1 MAVPVT
7 GGAALWGANPD
18 DVTGSIARA
27 PTGGAPARQ
36 NLKLS
41 SELDAED
48 LRRAAAAM
56 AAALDPQGNG
66 AAVKWDNPQSGAHG
80 SFTPTGFPYPLDG
93 RVCRAFVAE
102 LMTGSREERLV
113 GAACRDKTAD
123 WALIRLDPAKKTV
136 ERYSDRRKG

>member
-7 GGAALWGANPD
+7 GGAALWGANPE

-27 PTGGAPARQ
+27 PAGASVARQ
-36 NLKLS
+36 NLRLS
-41 SELDAED
+41 SVLDDED
-48 LRRAAAAM
+48 LRRAGAAM

-66 AAVKWDNPQSGAHG
+66 AVVKWDNPASGAHG
-80 SFTPTGFPYPLDG
+80 AFTPAGFPYPLDG

-102 LMTGSREERLV
+102 LATATREEQLE

-123 WALIRLDPAKKTV
+123 WALVRIGPAKKTA
-136 ERYSDRRKG
+136 EKGATTRKS

>member
-27 PTGGAPARQ
+27 PAGASAARQ

-41 SELDAED
+41 SALDDED

-66 AAVKWDNPQSGAHG
+66 AVVKWDNPQSGAHG
-80 SFTPTGFPYPLDG
+80 AFTPSGFPYPIDG

-102 LMTGSREERLV
+102 LAAGVREERLD

-123 WALIRLDPAKKTV
+123 WVLIRISPVKKSA
-136 ERYSDRRKG
+136 EKAG

>member
-7 GGAALWGANPD
+7 GGAALWGANSD

-27 PTGGAPARQ
+27 PAGASATRQ

-41 SELDAED
+41 SALDDED

-56 AAALDPQGNG
+56 AAALDPQSNG
-66 AAVKWDNPQSGAHG
+66 AVVKWDNPQSGAHG
-80 SFTPTGFPYPLDG
+80 AFTPSGFPYPIDG

-102 LMTGSREERLV
+102 IATGAREDRLE

-123 WALIRLDPAKKTV
+123 WALIRIGPAKKSAEKGGTT
-136 ERYSDRRKG
+136 RKS